1 MITQQEFQQKLEA
14 LLSRAEAESFNIKK
28 EEAESFFSGDE
39 LTGEQMKLVFDY
51 LLSKKIIVEGYLK
64 ETALPELSVA
74 DLQYLEEYESAL
86 KMLAPERN
94 GERTSLLEKIL
105 NGDKSVRERL
115 SELFL
120 PEVVKAARERYVP
133 EVAVTDLVQE
143 GNLCLLLALEA
154 IEGRAGLDLASAED
168 KIMQEIRQGM
178 QALTEQQRDVKHQ
191 DHRMVSKVQELK
203 DSVSVL
209 KEEMG
214 RKVYLDEVADFMH
227 ISEDEAEAI
236 LKLAGE
242 EVPEEE

>member
-14 LLSRAEAESFNIKK
+14 LLSRAEAESFHIKK

-120 PEVVKAARERYVP
+120 PEVVKAARERHVP

>member
-1 MITQQEFQQKLEA
+1 M
-14 LLSRAEAESFNIKK
+14 
-28 EEAESFFSGDE
+28 
-39 LTGEQMKLVFDY
+39 
-51 LLSKKIIVEGYLK
+51 
-64 ETALPELSVA
+64 A

-120 PEVVKAARERYVP
+120 PEVVKVARERYVP

>member
-1 MITQQEFQQKLEA
+1 
-14 LLSRAEAESFNIKK
+14 
-28 EEAESFFSGDE
+28 
-39 LTGEQMKLVFDY
+39 MKLVFDY

-133 EVAVTDLVQE
+133 EVDVTDLVQE

>member
-1 MITQQEFQQKLEA
+1 
-14 LLSRAEAESFNIKK
+14 
-28 EEAESFFSGDE
+28 
-39 LTGEQMKLVFDY
+39 MKLVFDY

-120 PEVVKAARERYVP
+120 PEVVKVARERYVP